1 MLTLG
6 IDSSTQGTKA
16 VVYDMA
22 AGRVV
27 ASAAVNYGKDLPEF
41 GSPDG
46 FLPNADPRVRRANP
60 AMWVKG
66 LELVLARLRDGGA
79 PMGEIAAVGGDAQQH
94 ATVFL
99 TENGV
104 ERLRS
109 GGVECSCFSRKES
122 PIWMDSSTGA
132 EVSALDARFG
142 EALRARTGSPAI
154 ERFAAAQVMKFIKE
168 EPDAWAR
175 TVRVHL
181 LSSYLTSVLTGTDAP
196 IETGDGAGMNLLN
209 LQTLAWDAD
218 ICGFVAPDLLAKMP
232 RLHKPGDAPLR
243 LAERFAAFGLKPD
256 IPVAPFT
263 GDNPASLVGCGA
275 ATPGCAVISLGTSD
289 TFFAA
294 MPEFHTDP
302 DGYGHVFGNPAG
314 GFMSLSCFKNGSLA
328 RDRVRRDC
336 GADWTFFDETA
347 FALTPPGNGGKRA
360 FPYFE
365 TELTPKH
372 DATGI
377 EANFDWDAAAPEVKI
392 RAVVEG
398 QIANMRE
405 RTRWIGDF
413 ATIYVT
419 GGASRSK
426 GILATIREIF
436 GAEVRTLDVP
446 DSAAVGG
453 AILAARAVR

>member
-1 MLTLG
+1 MMTLG

-16 VVYDMA
+16 VVYDT
-22 AGRVV
+22 AGRRVV

-46 FLPNADPRVRRANP
+46 FLPNADANVRRANP

-66 LELVLARLRDGGA
+66 LELVLSRLRDAGA

-94 ATVFL
+94 ATVYL
-99 TENGV
+99 DADGNY
-104 ERLRS
+104 
-109 GGVECSCFSRKES
+109 SRAES
-122 PIWMDSSTGA
+122 PIWMDASTGA
-132 EVSALDARFG
+132 EVAELDARFG
-142 EALRARTGSPAI
+142 GALRTRTGSPAI
-154 ERFAAAQVMKFIKE
+154 ERFAAAQVMKFARE
-168 EPDAWAR
+168 EPEAYSR
-175 TVRVHL
+175 TARVHL
-181 LSSYLTSVLTGTDAP
+181 LSSYLTSVLAGADAP

-209 LQTLAWDAD
+209 LQTLSWDAD
-218 ICGFVAPDLLAKMP
+218 ICAFAAPGLLAKLP
-232 RLHKPGDAPLR
+232 AVHRPGDAPLR
-243 LAERFAAFGLKPD
+243 LAERFAEFGLRPG

-275 ATPGCAVISLGTSD
+275 AEPGCAVISLGTSD

-294 MPEFHTDP
+294 MRDFRTDP
-302 DGYGHVFGNPAG
+302 DGCGHVFGNPAG

-328 RDRVRRDC
+328 RDHVRRDC

-347 FALTPPGNGGKRA
+347 FALTPPGNGGRRA

-365 TELTPKH
+365 TEITPKH

-377 EANFDWDAAAPEVKI
+377 EANFDWEASAPEVKI

-413 ATIYVT
+413 GTIFVT

-436 GAEVRTLDVP
+436 GADVRTLDVS

-453 AILAARAVR
+453 AILAARAGC

>member
-1 MLTLG
+1 
-6 IDSSTQGTKA
+6 
-16 VVYDMA
+16 
-22 AGRVV
+22 
-27 ASAAVNYGKDLPEF
+27 
-41 GSPDG
+41 
-46 FLPNADPRVRRANP
+46 
-60 AMWVKG
+60 
-66 LELVLARLRDGGA
+66 
-79 PMGEIAAVGGDAQQH
+79 
-94 ATVFL
+94 
-99 TENGV
+99 
-104 ERLRS
+104 
-109 GGVECSCFSRKES
+109 
-122 PIWMDSSTGA
+122 
-132 EVSALDARFG
+132 
-142 EALRARTGSPAI
+142 
-154 ERFAAAQVMKFIKE
+154 
-168 EPDAWAR
+168 
-175 TVRVHL
+175 
-181 LSSYLTSVLTGTDAP
+181 
-196 IETGDGAGMNLLN
+196 
-209 LQTLAWDAD
+209 
-218 ICGFVAPDLLAKMP
+218 
-232 RLHKPGDAPLR
+232 
-243 LAERFAAFGLKPD
+243 
-256 IPVAPFT
+256 
-263 GDNPASLVGCGA
+263 
-275 ATPGCAVISLGTSD
+275 
-289 TFFAA
+289 
-294 MPEFHTDP
+294 MPEFRTDP

-347 FALTPPGNGGKRA
+347 FALTPSGNGGKRA

>member
-16 VVYDMA
+16 VMYDTA

-27 ASAAVNYGKDLPEF
+27 ASAAMNYGKDLPEF

-46 FLPNADPRVRRANP
+46 FLPNADARVRRANP

-94 ATVFL
+94 ATVYL
-99 TENGV
+99 AADG
-104 ERLRS
+104 S
-109 GGVECSCFSRKES
+109 YSRAES
-122 PIWMDSSTGA
+122 PIWMDSSTGD

-154 ERFAAAQVMKFIKE
+154 ERFAAAQAMKFAKE
-168 EPDAWAR
+168 DPEAWAR
-175 TVRVHL
+175 TTRVHL

-196 IETGDGAGMNLLN
+196 IETGDGAGMNLMN
-209 LQTLAWDAD
+209 LQTLAWDEE
-218 ICGFVAPDLLAKMP
+218 ICGFAAPGLLAKLP
-232 RLHKPGDAPLR
+232 RIHKPGDAPLK
-243 LAERFAAFGLKPD
+243 LAERFAEFGLRPG

-294 MPEFHTDP
+294 MPDFRTDP

-328 RDRVRRDC
+328 RDRVRREC

-347 FALTPPGNGGKRA
+347 FALTPSGNGGKRA

-377 EANFDWDAAAPEVKI
+377 EANFDWDAAAPEVRI
-392 RAVVEG
+392 RAIVEG

-413 ATIYVT
+413 KTIYVT

-436 GAEVRTLDVP
+436 GADARTLEVS
-446 DSAAVGG
+446 DSAALGG
-453 AILAARAVR
+453 ALLAARALETAK

>member
-16 VVYDMA
+16 VVYDTVE
-22 AGRVV
+22 GRVV

-46 FLPNADPRVRRANP
+46 FLPNADPFVRRANP

-66 LELVLARLRDGGA
+66 LELVLARLRDAGA

-94 ATVFL
+94 ATVYLAADGSFA
-99 TENGV
+99 
-104 ERLRS
+104 RA
-109 GGVECSCFSRKES
+109 ES
-122 PIWMDSSTGA
+122 PIWMDSSTGT
-132 EVSALDARFG
+132 EVSALDAHFG
-142 EALRARTGSPAI
+142 EALRTRTGSPAI
-154 ERFAAAQVMKFIKE
+154 ERFAAAQVMKFISE

-175 TVRVHL
+175 TTRVHL
-181 LSSYLTSVLTGTDAP
+181 LSSYLTSVLTDTDAP

-209 LQTLAWDAD
+209 LQTLAWDEE
-218 ICGFVAPDLLAKMP
+218 ICGFVAPDLLAKLP
-232 RLHKPGDAPLR
+232 RIHKPGDASLR
-243 LAERFAAFGLKPD
+243 LAERFAEYGLKPG

-275 ATPGCAVISLGTSD
+275 AEPGCAVISLGTSD

-294 MPEFHTDP
+294 MPEFRTDP

-336 GADWTFFDETA
+336 GVDWTFFDETA

-377 EANFDWDAAAPEVKI
+377 EANFDWEAAAPEVKI

-426 GILATIREIF
+426 GILSTIREIF

-453 AILAARAVR
+453 AVLAARTCS

>member
-1 MLTLG
+1 MFTLG
-6 IDSSTQGTKA
+6 IDSSTQGAKA
-16 VVYDMA
+16 VVYDTA
-22 AGRVV
+22 EGRVV

-46 FLPNADPRVRRANP
+46 FLPNTDPLVRRANP

-66 LELVLARLRDGGA
+66 LELVLARLRDAGA

-104 ERLRS
+104 VGLRS
-109 GGVECSCFSRKES
+109 GGVESSWFSRKES

-132 EVSALDARFG
+132 EVAALDARFG

-175 TVRVHL
+175 TARVHL

-209 LQTLAWDAD
+209 LQTLAWDED
-218 ICGFVAPDLLAKMP
+218 ICGFVAPDLLAKLP
-232 RLHKPGDAPLR
+232 RIYKPGDAPLR
-243 LAERFAAFGLKPD
+243 LAERFAAFGLKPG

-275 ATPGCAVISLGTSD
+275 AEPGCAVISLGTSD

-294 MPEFHTDP
+294 MPEFRTDP

-336 GADWTFFDETA
+336 GVDWPFFDETA
-347 FALTPPGNGGKRA
+347 FALTPSGNGGKRA

-377 EANFDWDAAAPEVKI
+377 EANFDWEAAAPEEKI

-413 ATIYVT
+413 KTIYMT

-436 GAEVRTLDVP
+436 GAEVRTLDVT

-453 AILAARAVR
+453 AILAARAS